1 MSPSPD
7 IITVDVRGEICPV
20 PLIKA
25 TEAMKAAS
33 PGQNIAMLTDFPPAI
48 LVVTNAAI
56 KNGWDV
62 KIESM
67 TTSEW
72 KITLVPIGGASITS

>member
-1 MSPSPD
+1 MSHSPEV
-7 IITVDVRGEICPV
+7 ITVDVRGEICPV

-25 TEAMKAAS
+25 TEAMKAAN
-33 PGQNIAMLTDFPPAI
+33 PGQNIAVLTDFPPAI

-56 KNGWDV
+56 KNGWNV

-67 TTSEW
+67 GTSEW
-72 KITLVPIGGASITS
+72 SITLLPINGAITS